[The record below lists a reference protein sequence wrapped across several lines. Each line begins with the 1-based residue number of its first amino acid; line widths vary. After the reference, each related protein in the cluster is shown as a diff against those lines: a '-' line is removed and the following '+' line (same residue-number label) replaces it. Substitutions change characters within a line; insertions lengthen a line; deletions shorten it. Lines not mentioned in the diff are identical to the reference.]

1 MVLRCRLAGLYYF
14 TRNAFALKGENM
26 KIIIVGCGKV
36 GTALTAQ
43 LSREDN
49 LVTVIDTDS
58 IVVRNVS
65 NTYDVMG
72 IVGNGASYQVLQ
84 EADIEHADLMIAV
97 TKSDEMNL
105 LCCVIAKQAADCH
118 TIARVRN
125 PMYREEREF
134 IRKKL
139 GLSMIINPEHA
150 AAMEMARLLRFPS
163 AIEIDSFSRGRI
175 EMLRFKVP
183 ETSKIVHM
191 SLRELAGALQY
202 SLLVCAVERNGEVYI
217 PDGNFVVQAKDSL
230 SIITTP
236 QNAESLFKKIGV
248 HTNKVHNTMIV
259 GGGEITYYLAKSLA
273 NMNVDVKIIE
283 KNKDRCEVLS
293 EALPDATVIYGDGSD
308 QELLKEERIQDMDSF
323 VACTDMDEEN
333 IILSLY
339 AKEKVSSKV
348 VTKIN
353 HLEFNDV
360 IHSLNLDSLIYPK
373 HITAEYILQ
382 YVRAMKNS
390 IGSNV
395 ETLYKLMEDRVEA
408 LEFIVNQNCRMI
420 GIRLQDMKTRPNLLV
435 AAINR
440 QGKVIIP
447 GGQDSFEA
455 GDSVIIV
462 TTETGLQDAGIAAR
476 TLGDLRCDRAE
487 QLRHGLLLLQIR
499 EYDTTR
505 MGRVLFRLGHQRL
518 HELLHSLRLG
528 NGGLDTL
535 VQNQRRRHVRQHSLA
550 VAGLSAQVIEI
561 LIVSHLSWSLSSL

>member
-1 MVLRCRLAGLYYF
+1 
-14 TRNAFALKGENM
+14 M

-36 GTALTAQ
+36 GVSLAERLSAEGHDLVMVDMNPQKVEHLSNQFDAL
-43 LSREDN
+43 
-49 LVTVIDTDS
+49 
-58 IVVRNVS
+58 
-65 NTYDVMG
+65 G
-72 IVGNGASYQVLQ
+72 IVGNGASFNIQQ
-84 EADIEHADLMIAV
+84 EAGVENADLFIAV
-97 TKSDEMNL
+97 TGEDELNL
-105 LCCVIAKQAADCH
+105 LCCLMAKKTGHCD

-125 PMYREEREF
+125 PLYNKEIRF
-134 IRKKL
+134 IQEKL

-217 PDGNFVVQAKDSL
+217 PDGNFVIQAKDSL

-308 QELLKEERIQDMDSF
+308 QELLKEERIQNMDSF

-462 TTETGLQDAGIAAR
+462 TTETGLQDI
-476 TLGDLRCDRAE
+476 
-487 QLRHGLLLLQIR
+487 H
-499 EYDTTR
+499 
-505 MGRVLFRLGHQRL
+505 
-518 HELLHSLRLG
+518 
-528 NGGLDTL
+528 
-535 VQNQRRRHVRQHSLA
+535 
-550 VAGLSAQVIEI
+550 EI
-561 LIVSHLSWSLSSL
+561 LAE

>member
-217 PDGNFVVQAKDSL
+217 PDGNFVIQAKDSL

-308 QELLKEERIQDMDSF
+308 QELLKEERIQNMDSF

-462 TTETGLQDAGIAAR
+462 TTETGLQDAGVTAR
-476 TLGDLRCDRAE
+476 TIGDFRSDRAE

-535 VQNQRRRHVRQHSLA
+535 VQNQRRRHIRQHSLA
-550 VAGLSAQVIEI
+550 MAGLSAQVIEI
-561 LIVSHLSWSLSSL
+561 LIVSHLS

>member
-1 MVLRCRLAGLYYF
+1 
-14 TRNAFALKGENM
+14 
-26 KIIIVGCGKV
+26 
-36 GTALTAQ
+36 
-43 LSREDN
+43 
-49 LVTVIDTDS
+49 
-58 IVVRNVS
+58 
-65 NTYDVMG
+65 
-72 IVGNGASYQVLQ
+72 
-84 EADIEHADLMIAV
+84 
-97 TKSDEMNL
+97 
-105 LCCVIAKQAADCH
+105 
-118 TIARVRN
+118 
-125 PMYREEREF
+125 
-134 IRKKL
+134 
-139 GLSMIINPEHA
+139 
-150 AAMEMARLLRFPS
+150 
-163 AIEIDSFSRGRI
+163 
-175 EMLRFKVP
+175 
-183 ETSKIVHM
+183 
-191 SLRELAGALQY
+191 
-202 SLLVCAVERNGEVYI
+202 
-217 PDGNFVVQAKDSL
+217 
-230 SIITTP
+230 
-236 QNAESLFKKIGV
+236 
-248 HTNKVHNTMIV
+248 MIV

-323 VACTDMDEEN
+323 VAC

-447 GGQDSFEA
+447 GGQDSFKA

-462 TTETGLQDAGIAAR
+462 TTETGLQDI
-476 TLGDLRCDRAE
+476 
-487 QLRHGLLLLQIR
+487 H
-499 EYDTTR
+499 
-505 MGRVLFRLGHQRL
+505 
-518 HELLHSLRLG
+518 
-528 NGGLDTL
+528 
-535 VQNQRRRHVRQHSLA
+535 
-550 VAGLSAQVIEI
+550 EI
-561 LIVSHLSWSLSSL
+561 LAE

>member
-1 MVLRCRLAGLYYF
+1 
-14 TRNAFALKGENM
+14 
-26 KIIIVGCGKV
+26 
-36 GTALTAQ
+36 
-43 LSREDN
+43 
-49 LVTVIDTDS
+49 
-58 IVVRNVS
+58 
-65 NTYDVMG
+65 
-72 IVGNGASYQVLQ
+72 
-84 EADIEHADLMIAV
+84 
-97 TKSDEMNL
+97 
-105 LCCVIAKQAADCH
+105 
-118 TIARVRN
+118 
-125 PMYREEREF
+125 
-134 IRKKL
+134 
-139 GLSMIINPEHA
+139 
-150 AAMEMARLLRFPS
+150 
-163 AIEIDSFSRGRI
+163 
-175 EMLRFKVP
+175 MLRFKVP

-447 GGQDSFEA
+447 GGQDSFKA

-462 TTETGLQDAGIAAR
+462 TTETGLQDAGVTAR
-476 TLGDLRCDRAE
+476 TLRNLRRDRTE
-487 QLRHGLLLLQIR
+487 QLRNGLFLFQVR
-499 EYDTTR
+499 EYDTAR
-505 MGRVLFRLGHQRL
+505 VRRVLLRLGDQRL
-518 HELLHSLRLG
+518 HETLNGLGLG
-528 NGGLDTL
+528 NRRFDAF
-535 VQNQRRRHVRQHSLA
+535 VQDQRRGHVRQHGLA
-550 VAGLSAQVIEI
+550 VACLTAQVVEI
-561 LIVSHLSWSLSSL
+561 LIVSHN

>member
-1 MVLRCRLAGLYYF
+1 MECIEKWFYDARLAGLYYF

-202 SLLVCAVERNGEVYI
+202 SLLVCAVERNRRG
-217 PDGNFVVQAKDSL
+217 L
-230 SIITTP
+230 
-236 QNAESLFKKIGV
+236 
-248 HTNKVHNTMIV
+248 HTGWKFCDP
-259 GGGEITYYLAKSLA
+259 GK
-273 NMNVDVKIIE
+273 
-283 KNKDRCEVLS
+283 
-293 EALPDATVIYGDGSD
+293 
-308 QELLKEERIQDMDSF
+308 
-323 VACTDMDEEN
+323 
-333 IILSLY
+333 
-339 AKEKVSSKV
+339 
-348 VTKIN
+348 
-353 HLEFNDV
+353 
-360 IHSLNLDSLIYPK
+360 
-373 HITAEYILQ
+373 
-382 YVRAMKNS
+382 
-390 IGSNV
+390 
-395 ETLYKLMEDRVEA
+395 
-408 LEFIVNQNCRMI
+408 
-420 GIRLQDMKTRPNLLV
+420 
-435 AAINR
+435 R
-440 QGKVIIP
+440 QP
-447 GGQDSFEA
+447 FHHHH
-455 GDSVIIV
+455 
-462 TTETGLQDAGIAAR
+462 TTE
-476 TLGDLRCDRAE
+476 C
-487 QLRHGLLLLQIR
+487 R
-499 EYDTTR
+499 EP
-505 MGRVLFRLGHQRL
+505 V
-518 HELLHSLRLG
+518 
-528 NGGLDTL
+528 
-535 VQNQRRRHVRQHSLA
+535 
-550 VAGLSAQVIEI
+550 
-561 LIVSHLSWSLSSL
+561 

>member
-1 MVLRCRLAGLYYF
+1 
-14 TRNAFALKGENM
+14 M

-36 GTALTAQ
+36 GAALTAQ

-217 PDGNFVVQAKDSL
+217 PDGNFVIQAKDSL

-308 QELLKEERIQDMDSF
+308 QELLKEERIQNMDSF

-333 IILSLY
+333 I
-339 AKEKVSSKV
+339 
-348 VTKIN
+348 

-373 HITAEYILQ
+373 RITAEYILQ

-440 QGKVIIP
+440 QGKVTIP

-462 TTETGLQDAGIAAR
+462 TTETGLQDI
-476 TLGDLRCDRAE
+476 
-487 QLRHGLLLLQIR
+487 H
-499 EYDTTR
+499 
-505 MGRVLFRLGHQRL
+505 
-518 HELLHSLRLG
+518 
-528 NGGLDTL
+528 
-535 VQNQRRRHVRQHSLA
+535 
-550 VAGLSAQVIEI
+550 EI
-561 LIVSHLSWSLSSL
+561 LAE

>member
-1 MVLRCRLAGLYYF
+1 
-14 TRNAFALKGENM
+14 
-26 KIIIVGCGKV
+26 
-36 GTALTAQ
+36 
-43 LSREDN
+43 
-49 LVTVIDTDS
+49 
-58 IVVRNVS
+58 
-65 NTYDVMG
+65 
-72 IVGNGASYQVLQ
+72 
-84 EADIEHADLMIAV
+84 
-97 TKSDEMNL
+97 
-105 LCCVIAKQAADCH
+105 
-118 TIARVRN
+118 
-125 PMYREEREF
+125 
-134 IRKKL
+134 
-139 GLSMIINPEHA
+139 
-150 AAMEMARLLRFPS
+150 
-163 AIEIDSFSRGRI
+163 
-175 EMLRFKVP
+175 
-183 ETSKIVHM
+183 
-191 SLRELAGALQY
+191 
-202 SLLVCAVERNGEVYI
+202 
-217 PDGNFVVQAKDSL
+217 
-230 SIITTP
+230 
-236 QNAESLFKKIGV
+236 
-248 HTNKVHNTMIV
+248 MIV

-420 GIRLQDMKTRPNLLV
+420 GIRLQDMKTRSNLLV

-447 GGQDSFEA
+447 GGQDSFKA

-462 TTETGLQDAGIAAR
+462 TTETGLQDI
-476 TLGDLRCDRAE
+476 
-487 QLRHGLLLLQIR
+487 H
-499 EYDTTR
+499 
-505 MGRVLFRLGHQRL
+505 
-518 HELLHSLRLG
+518 
-528 NGGLDTL
+528 
-535 VQNQRRRHVRQHSLA
+535 
-550 VAGLSAQVIEI
+550 EI
-561 LIVSHLSWSLSSL
+561 LAE

>member
-1 MVLRCRLAGLYYF
+1 
-14 TRNAFALKGENM
+14 M
-26 KIIIVGCGKV
+26 KIIIIGCGKV
-36 GTALTAQ
+36 GSALAEELTMENHEVAIVDISAQ
-43 LSREDN
+43 KLQEVGED
-49 LVTVIDTDS
+49 LDALQIQ
-58 IVVRNVS
+58 
-65 NTYDVMG
+65 
-72 IVGNGASYQVLQ
+72 GNGSSINVLMD
-84 EADIEHADLMIAV
+84 AGVTSADLVIAV
-97 TKSDEMNL
+97 TGSDELNL
-105 LCCVIAKQAADCH
+105 LCCLVAKNLGKCH
-118 TIARVRN
+118 TVARVRN
-125 PMYREEREF
+125 PIYNKEINLMKES
-134 IRKKL
+134 L
-139 GLSMIINPEHA
+139 GISMIINPEHA

-217 PDGNFVVQAKDSL
+217 PDGNFVIQAKDSL

-447 GGQDSFEA
+447 GGQDSFKA

-462 TTETGLQDAGIAAR
+462 TTETGLQDI
-476 TLGDLRCDRAE
+476 
-487 QLRHGLLLLQIR
+487 H
-499 EYDTTR
+499 
-505 MGRVLFRLGHQRL
+505 
-518 HELLHSLRLG
+518 
-528 NGGLDTL
+528 
-535 VQNQRRRHVRQHSLA
+535 
-550 VAGLSAQVIEI
+550 EI
-561 LIVSHLSWSLSSL
+561 LAE

>member
-14 TRNAFALKGENM
+14 TQNAFALKGENM

-217 PDGNFVVQAKDSL
+217 PDGNFVIQAKDSL

-248 HTNKVHNTMIV
+248 HTNKVHSTMIV

-308 QELLKEERIQDMDSF
+308 QELLKEERIQNMDSF

-440 QGKVIIP
+440 RGKVIIP

-462 TTETGLQDAGIAAR
+462 TTETGLQDI
-476 TLGDLRCDRAE
+476 
-487 QLRHGLLLLQIR
+487 H
-499 EYDTTR
+499 
-505 MGRVLFRLGHQRL
+505 
-518 HELLHSLRLG
+518 
-528 NGGLDTL
+528 
-535 VQNQRRRHVRQHSLA
+535 
-550 VAGLSAQVIEI
+550 EI
-561 LIVSHLSWSLSSL
+561 LAE

>member
-36 GTALTAQ
+36 GAALTAQ

-217 PDGNFVVQAKDSL
+217 PDGNFVIQAKDSL

-308 QELLKEERIQDMDSF
+308 QELLKEERIQNMDSF

-462 TTETGLQDAGIAAR
+462 TTETGLQDAGVTAR
-476 TLGDLRCDRAE
+476 TIGDFRSDRAE

-561 LIVSHLSWSLSSL
+561 LIVSHLS

>member
-1 MVLRCRLAGLYYF
+1 
-14 TRNAFALKGENM
+14 M

-36 GTALTAQ
+36 GVSLAERISAEGHDLVMVDMNPQKVEHLSNQFDAL
-43 LSREDN
+43 
-49 LVTVIDTDS
+49 
-58 IVVRNVS
+58 
-65 NTYDVMG
+65 G
-72 IVGNGASYQVLQ
+72 IVGNGASFNIQQ
-84 EADIEHADLMIAV
+84 EAGVESADLFIAV
-97 TKSDEMNL
+97 TGEDELNL
-105 LCCVIAKQAADCH
+105 LCCLMAKKTGHCD

-125 PMYREEREF
+125 PLYNKEIRF
-134 IRKKL
+134 IQEKL

-217 PDGNFVVQAKDSL
+217 PDGNFVIQAKDSL

-447 GGQDSFEA
+447 GGQDFFEA

-462 TTETGLQDAGIAAR
+462 TTETGLQDI
-476 TLGDLRCDRAE
+476 
-487 QLRHGLLLLQIR
+487 H
-499 EYDTTR
+499 
-505 MGRVLFRLGHQRL
+505 
-518 HELLHSLRLG
+518 
-528 NGGLDTL
+528 
-535 VQNQRRRHVRQHSLA
+535 
-550 VAGLSAQVIEI
+550 EI
-561 LIVSHLSWSLSSL
+561 LAE

>member
-1 MVLRCRLAGLYYF
+1 
-14 TRNAFALKGENM
+14 M

-139 GLSMIINPEHA
+139 GLSMIITPEHA

-236 QNAESLFKKIGV
+236 QNAE
-248 HTNKVHNTMIV
+248 
-259 GGGEITYYLAKSLA
+259 TYYLAKSLA

-293 EALPDATVIYGDGSD
+293 EALPDATVIYGDGSY

-447 GGQDSFEA
+447 GGQDSFAA

-462 TTETGLQDAGIAAR
+462 TTETGLQDI
-476 TLGDLRCDRAE
+476 
-487 QLRHGLLLLQIR
+487 H
-499 EYDTTR
+499 
-505 MGRVLFRLGHQRL
+505 
-518 HELLHSLRLG
+518 
-528 NGGLDTL
+528 
-535 VQNQRRRHVRQHSLA
+535 
-550 VAGLSAQVIEI
+550 EI
-561 LIVSHLSWSLSSL
+561 LAE